1 VIKVIVAAAE
11 SPDTPIHEAVTRF
24 TVLAPPVRVSAV
36 GPRACGP
43 LAHAQPPSNKH
54 ARLQART
61 VTSTVTSTH
70 AARSQARLVQVAVP
84 PSLLH
89 AIRLRQW
96 RLLSQVATP
105 HPPRQRGAR
114 RAQACDVHLSF
125 ASASRR
131 GSGA

>member
-1 VIKVIVAAAE
+1 MIKVIVAAAE
-11 SPDTPIHEAVTRF
+11 SPDTPIHAAVTRF
-24 TVLAPPVRVSAV
+24 TVLAPPVRVGAV

-54 ARLQART
+54 ARTL
-61 VTSTVTSTH
+61 TSTVTSTH